1 MKKALLLFTVLI
13 VLLLAAC
20 TSKEQK
26 AYEEGLQQ
34 AKDKITAEEFDE
46 AQDLLTKA
54 LDTGFEEST

>member
-1 MKKALLLFTVLI
+1 MGGKALKKASVLFIVLI
-13 VLLLAAC
+13 VLLLLAAC

-46 AQDLLTKA
+46 A
-54 LDTGFEEST
+54 